1 LEKKVSCQ
9 SKNKSVSR
17 LAAAR
22 CGVSQIATRTA
33 GLYGT
38 AAGRLLAV
46 AGAVEGPGSVD
57 NLLPLAAAGALATEF
72 RRRRPDDNRRP
83 SNWRLRVLNTVGG
96 LKLGRSVSGSAGT
109 ALARL
114 SKPGSAQM
122 EQRRYFGG
130 RVTLR
135 RWPSRLTAALNA
147 ADIPPIGVT
156 VKRSG
161 GQMVEYQGRSW
172 HAGTS
177 IVDTPAG
184 ERAIT
189 HLQSLQWPAR
199 HYYFNRAL
207 GGQTIAGIISGH
219 PEFEPKHLP
228 GFAGQVGEV
237 EALMPGVGATKR
249 HLIRAALLWGGAGVR
264 G

>member
-1 LEKKVSCQ
+1 MSCQ

-17 LAAAR
+17 LAAVR
-22 CGVSQIATRTA
+22 NGVSQIAARTA
-33 GLYGT
+33 GLYGN

-57 NLLPLAAAGALATEF
+57 NLLPLAAAGALVSEF
-72 RRRRPDDNRRP
+72 QGRRSPT
-83 SNWRLRVLNTVGG
+83 WRLRVLNTVGG

-114 SKPGSAQM
+114 SKPGGTQA

-135 RWPSRLTAALNA
+135 EWPSRLTAALNA
-147 ADIPPIGVT
+147 ADIPPVGVR

-161 GQMVEYQGRSW
+161 GRMYEHQGRSW

-184 ERAIT
+184 ERAVS

-207 GGQTIAGIISGH
+207 GSQTIAGIISGH
-219 PEFEPKHLP
+219 PDFEPKHLP

-237 EALMPGVGATKR
+237 ESLLPGAGATKR
-249 HLIRAALLWGGAGVR
+249 TLIRAALLWGNADVLR
-264 G
+264 TKQP